1 MCRFGTPHFLE
12 KRVLKMI
19 LYGILTVL
27 IIAVDQIIKH
37 IVSNQLS
44 FGEVVTVVPNVLS
57 LTYMENRGAAF
68 GILQDKQ
75 TFFIVIG
82 VLIVLIFGYIIVA
95 NKINN
100 KMFFFSAALI
110 VGGGIGN
117 LIDRTIHGYVI
128 DYLQR
133 SFFSP
138 VCNLADYCIT
148 VGTVLLVIYLLFYSD
163 KTREASMQIKK
174 EK

>member
-1 MCRFGTPHFLE
+1 
-12 KRVLKMI
+12 MI

-37 IVSNQLS
+37 IVSNKLS
-44 FGEVVTVVPNVLS
+44 YGEVIAIVPNVLS
-57 LTYMENRGAAF
+57 VTYVENRGAAF
-68 GILQDKQ
+68 GILQNKQ
-75 TFFIVIG
+75 TFFIIIG
-82 VLIVLIFGYIIVA
+82 ILIVLIFGYIIIA
-95 NKINN
+95 KKINN
-100 KMFFFSAALI
+100 KIFLSSAALI

-117 LIDRTIHGYVI
+117 LIDRIIHGYVI
-128 DYLQR
+128 DYLQL

-148 VGTVLLVIYLLFYSD
+148 IGTALLIIYLLFYAD
-163 KTREASMQIKK
+163 KVREPNMQIKK

>member
-1 MCRFGTPHFLE
+1 
-12 KRVLKMI
+12 
-19 LYGILTVL
+19 
-27 IIAVDQIIKH
+27 
-37 IVSNQLS
+37 
-44 FGEVVTVVPNVLS
+44 
-57 LTYMENRGAAF
+57 MENRGAAF
-68 GILQDKQ
+68 GILQDRQ
-75 TFFIVIG
+75 IFFIIIG
-82 VLIVLIFGYIIVA
+82 VLIVLIFGYIIVT

-117 LIDRTIHGYVI
+117 LIDRIIHGYVI
-128 DYLQR
+128 DYLQL